1 MLLDK
6 QTYDDFTNR
15 LNEIDSLLDR
25 GEPPYIAMAASHFS
39 DIEDDLATV
48 FPDGRIYTVENDG
61 FVEHL
66 LEVWNRL
73 KSS

>member
-25 GEPPYIAMAASHFS
+25 GEPPYIAMAASYFS

-61 FVEHL
+61 FVERL